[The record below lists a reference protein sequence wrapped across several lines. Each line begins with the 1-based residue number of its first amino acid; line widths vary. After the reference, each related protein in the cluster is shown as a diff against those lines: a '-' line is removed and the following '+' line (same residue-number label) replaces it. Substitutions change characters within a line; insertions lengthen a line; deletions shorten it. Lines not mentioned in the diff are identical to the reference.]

1 MPHIVC
7 FGEVLFDVFP
17 NHTKIGGAPLNVA
30 LRLSSLGIK
39 TDIISKIGHDDL
51 GLEIIAFMNEN
62 NVSSQHLQ
70 VDKTLETGQVLVNLD
85 QNGSA
90 TYQIKYPVSWDKI
103 EVTEAAKAIV
113 SHSDAFVFGSL
124 IGRDLTSYQTLLS
137 LISFAKYKIFD
148 VNLRAPF
155 YEKNKLVELMHL
167 ADFLKFNDDELF
179 EICEMLG
186 SPYHSLEQNIR
197 FVAKHSNTTQI
208 CVTKGSHGAVLYQNN
223 QFFYNSGFKVKVQDT
238 VGSGDSF
245 LAALLSQLLVTFD
258 PQAAINFACAVGAM
272 VAQHEGANPKI
283 SAEEIE
289 RFMHP
294 L

>member
-30 LRLSSLGIK
+30 LRLASLGIK

-113 SHSDAFVFGSL
+113 CHCDAFVFGSL

-186 SPYHSLEQNIR
+186 SPYHSLEQNIL
-197 FVAKHSNTTQI
+197 FVAKHSNTAQI